1 MCNSI
6 EEINRFTSKTL
17 LAVQN
22 NNEGKNGLLEK
33 VCENVDAM
41 VKLKLVERG
50 DSTVDGTTITRVK
63 TTPLG
68 RATFKGKS

>member
-17 LAVQN
+17 FAVQN
-22 NNEGKNGLLEK
+22 NNEENSSLLEN

-41 VKLKLVERG
+41 VKLKLVDKD